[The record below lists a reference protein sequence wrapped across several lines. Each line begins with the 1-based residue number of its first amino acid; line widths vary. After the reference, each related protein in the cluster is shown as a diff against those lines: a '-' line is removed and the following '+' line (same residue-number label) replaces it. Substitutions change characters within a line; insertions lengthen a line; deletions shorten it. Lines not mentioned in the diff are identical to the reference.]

1 MSEKKKEA
9 LIEAM
14 SIVFRN
20 NLFKFGDTYWLQ
32 KSGTAMGTPPA
43 PPYATIFY
51 ALHENEMLP
60 RWSQQVPFY
69 KRFIDDVFG
78 IWLTHPDPV
87 QDKLL
92 WKEFCADMDKWHGL
106 RWKCET
112 PSASVNFMDLTITI
126 VNGRLETTLYEKA
139 MN

>member
-1 MSEKKKEA
+1 MGETKKEA

-14 SIVFRN
+14 NIVFQN
-20 NLFKFGDTYWLQ
+20 NLFKFGDTYWRQ

-51 ALHENEMLP
+51 AIHENEMLKK
-60 RWSQQVPFY
+60 WSKRVPFY

-78 IWLTHPDPV
+78 IWLTHDDPA

-92 WKEFCADMDKWHGL
+92 WDEFCADMDKWHGL
-106 RWKCET
+106 RWKCER
-112 PSASVNFMDLTITI
+112 PS
-126 VNGRLETTLYEKA
+126 RQ
-139 MN
+139 